1 MNLLQLP
8 KIKIVIFVFLVHR
21 VIIVRYFLKEKV
33 NECLKGIDVENIH
46 RNFLWE
52 KGKNVNFLTTFYI
65 FNKVVNTVSICIS
78 ISKHQRFIPI

>member
-33 NECLKGIDVENIH
+33 NECLKSIDVENIH
-46 RNFLWE
+46 INFLWE
-52 KGKNVNFLTTFYI
+52 KGNMLIFLTTFYI
-65 FNKVVNTVSICIS
+65 FNKVVNTIPVFIS
-78 ISKHQRFIPI
+78 VSKHRRFVPI

>member
-21 VIIVRYFLKEKV
+21 VIIVRYFLKKKV
-33 NECLKGIDVENIH
+33 NECLKRIDVENIH

-52 KGKNVNFLTTFYI
+52 KGKNVNF
-65 FNKVVNTVSICIS
+65 FND
-78 ISKHQRFIPI
+78 FLYF

>member
-8 KIKIVIFVFLVHR
+8 KIKIVIFFFLVHR

-52 KGKNVNFLTTFYI
+52 KGKNVNF
-65 FNKVVNTVSICIS
+65 FND
-78 ISKHQRFIPI
+78 FLYF